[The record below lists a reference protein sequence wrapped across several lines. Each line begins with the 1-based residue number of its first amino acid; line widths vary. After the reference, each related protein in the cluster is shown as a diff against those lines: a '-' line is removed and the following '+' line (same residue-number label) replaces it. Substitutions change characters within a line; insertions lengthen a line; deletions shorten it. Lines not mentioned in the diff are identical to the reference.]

1 MEHRR
6 CTPFALP
13 DHAPALPMSQ
23 EIVLSRSD
31 YVKKPRLMDDR
42 SYPFDRGI
50 PDYAGHSCMPSESVT
65 TLPIDASK
73 AEIVDAVANSHI
85 TILTSETSSGKTSR
99 APQFVLDEYQRQGGL
114 CRIVVAGQRR
124 LGATSSA
131 RWVAEE
137 RQELHLF
144 GDRGCTSVGY
154 AVKDEAVAPW
164 SWNSITY
171 VTEQKLLN
179 VFDRGYFTHI
189 FIDEVHERTLNQDM
203 LLMLCKKAIHVDPN
217 RSFKVILMT
226 ATVDAAPLKEFFAA
240 PLAATPC
247 ADLRL
252 HATRSLVVREVNVP
266 GRRFPVRR
274 VFVNSASGVYYKPGD
289 PPSQSVRDAVTW
301 LFDTYGYGDVLVFV
315 ADVPEIRSCVEEL
328 KGMHDCVTH
337 VLHSGCTHEERDGAM
352 TRDYHQWK
360 IIVATNIAE
369 TSLTIPGVRYV
380 VTYPYERLP
389 PGLSKVLVSKAS
401 LKQREG
407 RAGRD
412 EGEGVCLMM
421 LSEAD
426 FGTLAEFRSPQAQ
439 RLPLRALGLFALERG
454 HIANA
459 SSLSEFA
466 SGLPS
471 PPDLGHVSEAIDDLE
486 MYDLTKF
493 GQLTFL
499 GEVVAGLPFDIEIA
513 TALVTGVFLGVAHQL
528 ALVLAAATTPGF
540 LTEFCQ
546 WNGAKKYAEY
556 PPDSGELCVSDLYAA
571 GCFLEWH
578 MQWRANWTGSDRV
591 LELAVSVVEDLRRH
605 AASLNLSIDGD
616 NSGWLWQ
623 NWPHVEFAFCSGFRR
638 QVAVKSQ
645 GRKFKVRDGIEL
657 KLTQKSLV
665 SEEQASAVFYVSRQ
679 NYFFTGLHVPSGLSL
694 LAFGGCLMERRGNS
708 VVFDDLLE
716 MLCVS
721 PVSEDLFQLRATL
734 ASKMCSF
741 LQGCPNHA
749 NHAQTLKALLCCNN
763 ASPVTCLLYRP
774 VVSVALTVPAPS
786 DFAEAHRVARER
798 CSHDLGP
805 VSDCPP
811 CIKGRHQP
819 TKSRRGRALYELF
832 KAVQDGCLTCVRREL
847 ELLTRVAPETFSDSN
862 RWTVRDFAKDAAKRR
877 QPGAREI
884 QSYLDSYWS
893 HLPVEP

>member
-1 MEHRR
+1 MTE
-6 CTPFALP
+6 
-13 DHAPALPMSQ
+13 
-23 EIVLSRSD
+23 
-31 YVKKPRLMDDR
+31 DR

-50 PDYAGHSCMPSESVT
+50 PDSAGRSYSAEWVA

-99 APQFVLDEYQRQGGL
+99 APQFVLDEYQRQEGF

-137 RQELHLF
+137 RQELYLF
-144 GDRGCTSVGY
+144 GNRGCTSVGY
-154 AVKDEAVAPW
+154 AVKDEAVIPY

-179 VFDRGYFTHI
+179 VFGRAYFTHI
-189 FIDEVHERTLNQDM
+189 FIDEVHERTLNQDT
-203 LLMLCKKAIHVDPN
+203 LLMLCKKALHVDPN

-226 ATVDAAPLKEFFAA
+226 ATVDAAPLKEFFDA

-252 HATRSLVVREVNVP
+252 RATRSLVVREVNVP

-274 VFVNSASGVYYKPGD
+274 IFVNSASGVYYKLGD

-301 LFDTYGYGDVLVFV
+301 LFNTYGCGHVLVFV
-315 ADVPEIRSCVEEL
+315 ADVPEIRSCVEAL

-369 TSLTIPGVRYV
+369 TSLTIPGVKYV

-389 PGLSKVLVSKAS
+389 PGLSKELVSKAS

-421 LSEAD
+421 LSAED
-426 FGTLAEFRSPQAQ
+426 FDTLAEFRCPQAQ
-439 RLPLRALGLFALERG
+439 RLPLRALGLFALERR

-459 SSLSEFA
+459 SFLSEFA

-471 PPDLGHVSEAIDDLE
+471 PPDLGHVSEAVEDLE
-486 MYDLTKF
+486 KYDLTKL
-493 GQLTFL
+493 GQLTLL

-528 ALVLAAATTPGF
+528 ALVLAAATSPGF

-546 WNGAKKYAEY
+546 WNGAHEYAEY
-556 PPDSGELCVSDLYAA
+556 PPGSSQHCGSDLYAA

-578 MQWRANWTGSDRV
+578 MQGKANWTGSDRV

-616 NSGWLWQ
+616 NSGWLWE
-623 NWPHVEFAFCSGFRR
+623 NWPHVEFALCSGFRM

-645 GRKFKVRDGIEL
+645 GRKFKVRDGTEL
-657 KLTQKSLV
+657 KLTHKSLV
-665 SEEQASAVFYVSRQ
+665 SDEHASALFYVSR
-679 NYFFTGLHVPSGLSL
+679 NYYLTGLHVPSGLSL
-694 LAFGGCLMERRGNS
+694 LAFGGRLMERRGNN

-721 PVSEDLFQLRATL
+721 PVSEDLFQLRTTL

-741 LQGCPNHA
+741 LQGCPHHA
-749 NHAQTLKALLCCNN
+749 NHAQTLKALLCCDN

-774 VVSVALTVPAPS
+774 VVSVPPTPS
-786 DFAEAHRVARER
+786 DFAEAHRVARAR
-798 CSHDLGP
+798 CCDKLGP
-805 VSDCPP
+805 VSECPP
-811 CIKGRHQP
+811 CTKGPHRP
-819 TKSRRGRALYELF
+819 PKKRSGRPLYELF
-832 KAVQDGCLTCVRREL
+832 AAVQDGCLTCVRREL
-847 ELLTRVAPETFSDSN
+847 ELLMRVAPETFSDSH
-862 RWTVRDFAKDAAKRR
+862 RWTVRDFAKDAAKGGR
-877 QPGAREI
+877 PGAREI
-884 QSYLDSYWS
+884 QSYLDLYWP
-893 HLPVEP
+893 HVPVEP